1 VNNISIFKN
10 EQFGEIRV
18 INQNNEPWF
27 IGKDVADLL
36 GYKNSRDALNK
47 HTDIDERD
55 VAKCNT
61 LGGEQ
66 LQMIIN
72 ESGLYS
78 LILSSKLPQAKQF
91 KRWVTGE
98 VLPEIRKTGGY
109 IPSNE
114 NDSDEDIMA
123 KALLIANRKIQLK
136 NNVIAE
142 KERKLIEQ
150 QPKVVFAD
158 AVSASNT
165 SILVG
170 DLAKILK
177 QNGIDVGANRLFER
191 LRQEGYLIKRKGT
204 DYNMPTQK
212 SMELGLFQVKET
224 SIAHSDGHI
233 SISKTSKVTG
243 KGQVYFVNKFRMVN

>member
-1 VNNISIFKN
+1 MNNISIFKN